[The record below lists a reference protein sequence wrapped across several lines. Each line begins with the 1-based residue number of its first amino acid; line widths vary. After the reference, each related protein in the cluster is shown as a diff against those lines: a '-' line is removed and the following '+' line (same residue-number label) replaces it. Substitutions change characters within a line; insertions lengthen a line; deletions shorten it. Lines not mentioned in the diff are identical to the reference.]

1 MLRQAFVN
9 GKWREGLP
17 TEQGQQ
23 FRYLTP
29 AGWVYGFHVVAAAP
43 ESMKITNLAFENRF
57 TRDERKAIRRAASTD
72 EDVQDFMSLAA
83 KATHIDL
90 SLQQTIESV
99 HALEQMGLIGEGR
112 AAEILSPP
120 VDEDERWN
128 GA

>member
-29 AGWVYGFHVVAAAP
+29 GGFVYGFYELPTEKSKLWITKLAFKQRFTTEERIAIRTAASVNPIVYDFQDLVDSATYIDLERPDTVAAV
-43 ESMKITNLAFENRF
+43 N
-57 TRDERKAIRRAASTD
+57 
-72 EDVQDFMSLAA
+72 
-83 KATHIDL
+83 
-90 SLQQTIESV
+90 
-99 HALEQMGLIGEGR
+99 ALEQYGLIAEGR

-120 VDEDERWN
+120 VNEDERWN

>member
-23 FRYLTP
+23 FRYMTP
-29 AGWVYGFHVVAAAP
+29 SGWVYGFHVVAAAP

-120 VDEDERWN
+120 VDEDERWS
-128 GA
+128 G